1 MSYARRSVEFKFLNK
16 LLLVLGMEEIQH
28 PASTSTPGGNST
40 AAMETSDH
48 HIDISDLE
56 LEHIFKDLLE
66 NGDSKEGDTDHQWHI
81 LNAIS
86 KCLELVWKQTIY
98 QVQRT

>member
-1 MSYARRSVEFKFLNK
+1 MVSRSVEFKFLNK
-16 LLLVLGMEEIQH
+16 PLLVLGMKEIQH

-40 AAMETSDH
+40 AAKETSDH
-48 HIDISDLE
+48 HIDTSDLD
-56 LEHIFKDLLE
+56 LEHILKDLLE
-66 NGDSKEGDTDHQWHI
+66 NGDSEKGDTDHQWHI

>member
-1 MSYARRSVEFKFLNK
+1 MEFKFLNK

-28 PASTSTPGGNST
+28 PASTSTAVGDST
-40 AAMETSDH
+40 AAMETGDH
-48 HIDISDLE
+48 HIDISDLD
-56 LEHIFKDLLE
+56 LEHILKDLLE
-66 NGDSKEGDTDHQWHI
+66 NSDHEKEDTDHQCI

-86 KCLELVWKQTIY
+86 KCLELVWKNDVY